1 MKNASGFYKLIGIVV
16 ALMFAFAGAALF
28 SAQKQQAPKKKL
40 QVTIQPRHM
49 ADAIYTIIH
58 GHREVYVQMHSEKQ
72 DQLPDPCSIF
82 RRNAEAVASR
92 GVEFSY
98 VIRSLNPVA
107 ERNLPE
113 TEFERKALESFTR
126 SSVEPI
132 CGEELLGG
140 RWYFTAVYPEK
151 AIHSSCVDC
160 HNAINKNQRVKYKE
174 GDVMGGIVVRV
185 ALEL

>member
-1 MKNASGFYKLIGIVV
+1 MKNMSGFYKVSGIVIAV
-16 ALMFAFAGAALF
+16 ILAGVALF
-28 SAQKQQAPKKKL
+28 SAQKQQSAPKKKL

-49 ADAIYTIIH
+49 ADAIYTIVH
-58 GHREVYVQMHSEKQ
+58 GHREVYVKMHAEKS
-72 DQLPDPCSIF
+72 DQLPDPCSVF

-98 VIRSLNPVA
+98 VLRSLKPVA

-113 TEFERKALESFTR
+113 TEFERRALESLLR
-126 SSVEPI
+126 SSDEPV

-151 AIHSSCVDC
+151 AIHSSCADC
-160 HNAINKNQRVKYKE
+160 HNKISKDQSVRYKQ
-174 GDVMGGIVVRV
+174 GDVMGAIIVRV